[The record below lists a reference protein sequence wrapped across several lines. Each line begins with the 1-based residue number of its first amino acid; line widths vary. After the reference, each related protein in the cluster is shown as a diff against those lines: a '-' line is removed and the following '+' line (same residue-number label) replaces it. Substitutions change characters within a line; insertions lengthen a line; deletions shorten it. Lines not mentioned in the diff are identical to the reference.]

1 MADRTAL
8 VAGNVQ
14 QLGILSMRFL
24 LLALVVLGLLY
35 MLMADSKKTSVSNDR
50 PETIYQREVER
61 VENLHGF
68 LQDSVDRQGSET
80 DAVK

>member
-1 MADRTAL
+1 
-8 VAGNVQ
+8 
-14 QLGILSMRFL
+14 MRFL